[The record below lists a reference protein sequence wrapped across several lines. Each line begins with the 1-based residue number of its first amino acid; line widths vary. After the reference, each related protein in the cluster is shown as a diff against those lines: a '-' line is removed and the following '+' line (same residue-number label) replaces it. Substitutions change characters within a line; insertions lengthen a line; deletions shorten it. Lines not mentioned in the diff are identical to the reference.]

1 MKLRVGTRR
10 SKLALSQTDEVV
22 SQLLKLYPEI
32 EIQIIPIETK
42 GDKIHHKPLR
52 EVFEGGKLAF
62 TSELHKALEEHEID
76 VAVHSL
82 KDIAGN
88 EHFSQ
93 TKIAAYLERKSPNDL
108 LITKSSEYNNLKTLP
123 KNFVIGTV
131 SLRRRMYILK
141 NNPKLIVKNLRGNI
155 ETRIAKLTGKHVWKK
170 HEPINYDGIIMAE
183 SALSRNEIDTSNL
196 TITRLNKSE
205 MLPAAGQGT
214 ICVESRV
221 DNNEILNLLSKIK
234 HEATSLV
241 SKAERA
247 FLKELNGNCHTAIG
261 VYAEFIDEENIS
273 IEAEI
278 FNEETIDSYSVKYS
292 GNKNNSE
299 KLGKE
304 CANSLKNKIVLEM
317 GEEYLKEKV
326 KVLY

>member
-10 SKLALSQTDEVV
+10 SKLALSQTEEVI
-22 SQLLKLYPEI
+22 SQLLKLHPDL

-62 TSELHKALEEHEID
+62 TSELHKALEEKEVDI
-76 VAVHSL
+76 AVHSL

-88 EHFSQ
+88 ENFDH
-93 TKIAAYLERKSPNDL
+93 TKIAAYLERKSSNDL
-108 LITKSSEYNNLKTLP
+108 LITKSHEYNNLKTLP

-141 NNPKLIVKNLRGNI
+141 NNSQLIVKNLRGNI
-155 ETRIAKLTGKHVWKK
+155 ETRIAKLRGEHIWQKHNPVD
-170 HEPINYDGIIMAE
+170 YDGIIMAE
-183 SALSRNEIDTSNL
+183 SALSRNEIDISNL
-196 TITRLNKSE
+196 TITKLSKSE

-214 ICVESRV
+214 ICVEARA
-221 DNNEILNLLSKIK
+221 DDNEILDLISKIN

-261 VYAEFIDEENIS
+261 VYAELIGEENIS

-278 FNEETIDSYSVKYS
+278 FDEETIDSYSTKYS
-292 GNKNNSE
+292 GDSNNSE
-299 KLGKE
+299 IVGKE
-304 CANSLKNKIVLEM
+304 CAYALKNQIILEK
-317 GEEYLKEKV
+317 GKYYLKKRV
-326 KVLY
+326 KILY